1 MCCNDLWNHVIK
13 CVFTII
19 NYKLIIYVVVNR
31 CDCDFVFYFVTKL
44 DYKPMCSM
52 EIYVYNVHVFSN
64 LQTISDRLYFGFYN
78 FLITTSGSH
87 NCPFPTHGLTHE
99 YSHGWNVMYHLAWHA
114 MNLDPQLFESWSIVP
129 IIWHFYDKC

>member
-19 NYKLIIYVVVNR
+19 YYMVIIYVVV
-31 CDCDFVFYFVTKL
+31 K
-44 DYKPMCSM
+44 SM
-52 EIYVYNVHVFSN
+52 WLWLCILFCYQIGLQTYVLYGNLYVNMFFN
-64 LQTISDRLYFGFYN
+64 LQTTSDHFYFGFYN

-87 NCPFPTHGLTHE
+87 NCPFPTHRLTNE
-99 YSHGWNVMYHLAWHA
+99 YSHGWNVMYHLAWHT
-114 MNLDPQLFESWSIVP
+114 MNLEPQLFESWSKVP

>member
-19 NYKLIIYVVVNR
+19 NYKVIIYVVVNP
-31 CDCDFVFYFVTKL
+31 CDSDFVFYFVTKL

-52 EIYVYNVHVFSN
+52 EIYVYNVNVLFN
-64 LQTISDRLYFGFYN
+64 LQTINDHLYFGFYN

-87 NCPFPTHGLTHE
+87 SCPFQPMD
-99 YSHGWNVMYHLAWHA
+99 WP
-114 MNLDPQLFESWSIVP
+114 MNIHMVGM
-129 IIWHFYDKC
+129 

>member
-19 NYKLIIYVVVNR
+19 NYKVIIYVVVNA
-31 CDCDFVFYFVTKL
+31 CDSDFVFYFVTKL

-52 EIYVYNVHVFSN
+52 EIYVYNVNVLFN
-64 LQTISDRLYFGFYN
+64 LQTISDHLYFGFYN

-87 NCPFPTHGLTHE
+87 SCPFQPMDWPMNIHMVGL
-99 YSHGWNVMYHLAWHA
+99 
-114 MNLDPQLFESWSIVP
+114 
-129 IIWHFYDKC
+129 